1 MSENGTVARVDELPP
16 CDFCKELGRYTEA
29 RYDGSTT
36 KGPWAY
42 MCGAHYSIYGMG
54 LGLGV
59 GQRLKLRSEK

>member
-1 MSENGTVARVDELPP
+1 MEDHYTIARVETLPP
-16 CDFCKELGRYTEA
+16 CDFCKDLGRYTDA
-29 RYDGSTT
+29 RYDGKTT

-59 GQRLKLRSEK
+59 GQRLKLMDE